1 LIRKL
6 AFIAA
11 IILLFSSFAFA
22 QSTTVSG
29 TITDTPDGQAWFGG
43 TYSFVFRVSPS
54 NPTAQ
59 YFWNGVPFSSAQTI
73 AGALDGSAHYS
84 VSVPSSTSITPAGST
99 WDVTFC
105 PLATAACLTV
115 QSVSVTGTTQTFS
128 PSPPSVRINMGS
140 PAPNTR
146 AYRDG
151 ELVNGALG
159 QSYFNVTDTFIHVC
173 NILPCTVWNPIGGVI
188 NVVSAPSGACT
199 PGSIP
204 QQVIGTGVIYTCQ
217 ASVWAPIAS
226 SGAAAGAQGQY
237 QLNNGGVLG
246 IGNLSEASGVLTNGD
261 DNINRGPNP
270 NGVDIRFY
278 GAHPVNL
285 NSGSLVSTCSINASS
300 STMTVGT
307 AANIT
312 NLDGLACVGAGPVQ
326 TMTTP
331 SAPTVVPSGA
341 ASLSG
346 TGVLV
351 NSPLGST
358 PYSIKIAM
366 CDVGYGCTAASP
378 AATITNGPA
387 NLGMR
392 GPTISTITSC
402 VSGTTNTFTCL
413 VGSTAEMS
421 AGMTVVIKG
430 TTDDKE
436 FGGVKQIAS
445 VVDGTHFTYLSGVDA
460 SRGISTTTAT
470 GGTVYYAQGLK
481 VVLPTPTGAGAFY
494 LIYGPTTGA
503 YNLIGVSLPA
513 NLGYSDATYNVW
525 EYYGTTMSGGM
536 VLPWWAPTTAPS
548 SPFNDM
554 LVTKITN
561 ISGTTVTVA
570 TPASTTVAGN
580 AMRPDNVP
588 AILAAYNASFTFS
601 GGGGMLY
608 FPVIPE
614 VGGTLQGFTI
624 SSYLSLNG
632 AAVSQASRL
641 GISGT
646 LKFNGNWNGDLTL
659 NPIASA
665 AGGFGVQPHNQ
676 IFVQGAYPGIWRT
689 GGSWN
694 GTTISST
701 GNGYLLMFDT
711 SQYMYLT
718 NNAFSAGGT
727 TDFMGVLI
735 YRWPFSTLGFGTWW
749 VNNVFASGMTQGDG
763 QTMTPFVIIKND
775 TEINMHYFPMS
786 IKGMWFGPSSNGLVA
801 DLDMGEENQG
811 LSDMPLFS
819 FYYTGGTIGG
829 AVKIHN
835 VTLDTSGYSIAAA
848 LPDSA
853 SGALGFPL
861 TLENISQAAS
871 ATPYLTGKP
880 FAGVTVTGMASNA
893 PNLLGQNLNTTIL
906 SLGNNGAGGIMVPS
920 VTQSAII
927 STGNITLTN
936 NMGVLVQNG
945 TGTIT
950 VDTTLGDGRGWD
962 VICQSGSCTLTVNAG
977 TLSGNGATGNIVIP
991 ANQGVHV
998 FLKGG
1003 NAFAYGLG
1011 GGGSGGSPGG
1021 TTDALQYNGG
1031 GSSFGGVNSPT
1042 VNGNYAV
1049 NYNVIAGAAVA
1060 PSINLPGVPVN
1071 AQTGTTYTI
1080 GAANT
1085 WNDRGTVITASNSS
1099 AQTYTM
1105 VNPSTTGFG
1114 LNFFYVIKNI
1124 GTGTVTENASGFTVN
1139 GGTSLI
1145 IPPATT
1151 VFHWSDGVNYF
1162 ASRIPDLGAF
1172 TNCTGAGNALQFTAA
1187 TGLFSC
1193 GSSSSGVS
1201 SFTGDVGGVVSNNLS
1216 TGAVVLTFAN
1226 APVHKYLGN
1235 NTGTP
1240 AAPAYF
1246 NIVDGDL
1253 TIASHAALYNASNVW
1268 TALQDFSGATMKIPT
1283 GAGCTASASAMI
1295 CYDSTNKNWHI
1306 YDNGADAIG
1315 AAFASAPTNGDCVKA
1330 SVSSGNVLLADGGGL
1345 VCGIQNTT
1353 TTNPTT
1359 AVGGNSCS
1367 ASATT
1372 VTMTGV
1378 TSTMTFQFTPNADI
1392 TASVGWGS
1400 TGGLVIV
1407 AWPTANTLNYKI
1419 CNQTATSITP
1429 GAVTWNVSVR

>member
-1 LIRKL
+1 VLL
-6 AFIAA
+6 V
-11 IILLFSSFAFA
+11 LFSASTFA

-73 AGALDGSAHYS
+73 AGTLDGSAHYS
-84 VSVPSSTSITPAGST
+84 VSVPSNTSITPAGST

-105 PLATAACLTV
+105 PLATATCLTV
-115 QSVSVTGTTQTFS
+115 QSVSVTGTTQIFS

-285 NSGSLVSTCSINASS
+285 NSGSLVSTCSINAFS
-300 STMTVGT
+300 STMTVGS

-312 NLDGLACVGAGPVQ
+312 NLDGLACVGAGAAQ

-331 SAPTVVPSGA
+331 AAPSVIPSGA

-351 NSPLGST
+351 NSPIGST
-358 PYSIKIAM
+358 QYSYKIAM
-366 CDVGYGCTAASP
+366 CDIGYGCTAASS
-378 AATITNGPA
+378 AATISNGLA

-392 GPTISTITSC
+392 GPTISTITNC
-402 VSGTTNTFTCL
+402 TSGATNTFTCL
-413 VGSTAEMS
+413 VGSTTEMS
-421 AGMTVVIKG
+421 AGQTVVIKG
-430 TTDDKE
+430 TSNDKE
-436 FGGVKQIAS
+436 YGGVKQILS
-445 VVDGTHFTYLSGVDA
+445 VVDGTHFNYLSGVDA

-470 GGTVYYAQGLK
+470 GGTVYYALGNK
-481 VVLPTPTGAGAFY
+481 IVLPTPTGAGAFY
-494 LIYGPTTGA
+494 LIYGRTTGA

-525 EYYGTTMSGGM
+525 EDYGATMSGNM

-570 TPASTTVAGN
+570 TPASTTVTSAG
-580 AMRPDNVP
+580 MRPDNVP

-601 GGGGMLY
+601 SGGGMIYL
-608 FPVIPE
+608 PVVPE
-614 VGGTLQGFTI
+614 VPGTIQGFIT
-624 SSYLSLNG
+624 SSYLNIQG
-632 AAVSQASRL
+632 AVSQASRL
-641 GISGT
+641 GLGGT
-646 LKFNGNWNGDLTL
+646 LKFAGTWAGNLTL
-659 NPIASA
+659 NPIASST
-665 AGGFGVQPHNQ
+665 GVFGTEAHNQ

-689 GGSWN
+689 GGSWS
-694 GTTISST
+694 GTTISAQ

-711 SQYMYLT
+711 SSIYTITRDNYF
-718 NNAFSAGGT
+718 NAGNSN
-727 TDFMGVLI
+727 DFMGVLY
-735 YRWPFSTLGFGTWW
+735 YRWPSAGGGFG
-749 VNNVFASGMTQGDG
+749 VDMRNNGFSSGMAQGDG
-763 QTMTPFVIIKND
+763 QTMTPFVIFKND
-775 TEINMHYFPMS
+775 TEINMHHFPMS
-786 IKGMWFGPSSNGLVA
+786 IKGMWFGIASYGIQA

-811 LSDMPLFS
+811 LTDMPLFS
-819 FYYTGGTIGG
+819 FYNANPGGGNVGG
-829 AVKIHN
+829 QVMIRN
-835 VTLDTSGYSIAAA
+835 VTCDTCGYSIAAS
-848 LPDSA
+848 LTSN
-853 SGALGFPL
+853 STSVGFPL
-861 TLENISQAAS
+861 TVQNVNQGANFPI
-871 ATPYLTGKP
+871 LTGQP
-880 FAGVTVTGMASNA
+880 FSAVTIQGAAETIPSLV
-893 PNLLGQNLNTTIL
+893 GQNLNVTIL
-906 SLGNNGAGGIMVPS
+906 SMGNNGSGGIRVPS
-920 VTQSAII
+920 VNQSAIVY
-927 STGNITLTN
+927 TGNHTLTN
-936 NMGVLVQNG
+936 NEGIVILNG
-945 TGTIT
+945 TGTLT
-950 VDTTLGDGRGWD
+950 VDTTLGDGQGWD
-962 VICQSGSCTLTVNAG
+962 VYCQSGTCTLTVNAG
-977 TLSGNGATGNIVIP
+977 TL
-991 ANQGVHV
+991 H
-998 FLKGG
+998 G
-1003 NAFAYGLG
+1003 NASTGSITISPNTGGHVSLKNGDAFYDG
-1011 GGGSGGSPGG
+1011 GGGGTGGGSPGG
-1021 TTDALQYNGG
+1021 GPNALQYNGG
-1031 GSSFGGVNSPT
+1031 GSSFAGFNSPV
-1042 VNGNYAV
+1042 VNGNYLCGFFVTAS
-1049 NYNVIAGAAVA
+1049 ASVA
-1060 PSINLPGVPVN
+1060 PTCPLPGVPVN
-1071 AQTGTTYTI
+1071 PQSGTTYTYLYS
-1080 GAANT
+1080 
-1085 WNDRGTVITASNSS
+1085 DRFSLITANNAG
-1099 AQTYTM
+1099 AQTYTL

-1114 LNFFYVIKNI
+1114 FNYGNVLKNI
-1124 GTGTVTENASGFTVN
+1124 GTGAVTEGASGFTVN
-1139 GGTSLI
+1139 GGASLLV
-1145 IPPATT
+1145 PPSWTR
-1151 VFHWSDGVNYF
+1151 FLWSDGVNYL
-1162 ASRIPDLGAF
+1162 ASRFPDFSAFPNCATAITFATATGAF
-1172 TNCTGAGNALQFTAA
+1172 GCGA
-1187 TGLFSC
+1187 S
-1193 GSSSSGVS
+1193 GSVS
-1201 SFTGDVGGVVSNNLS
+1201 SFSGDSVFASNVSSTGVVTLTLN
-1216 TGAVVLTFAN
+1216 TVGA
-1226 APVHKYLGN
+1226 HKYWGN
-1235 NTGTP
+1235 NTGST
-1240 AAPAYF
+1240 AAGAYVA
-1246 NIVDGDL
+1246 IAAGDL
-1253 TIASHAALYNASNVW
+1253 PATVVFNNQANTY
-1268 TALQDFSGATMKIPT
+1268 TGGGLQDLSAMPVKIHT
-1283 GAGCTASASAMI
+1283 GAAFTASATDMLG
-1295 CYDSTNKNWHI
+1295 YDSTNKNPHLFS
-1306 YDNGADAIG
+1306 NGADAIV
-1315 AAFASAPTNGDCVKA
+1315 PTTSTTPTTGNCAKWV
-1330 SVSSGNVLLADGGGL
+1330 VTSGNQQLADGGGL

-1359 AVGGNSCS
+1359 AVGGNACS

-1378 TSTMTFQFTPNADI
+1378 TSTMIPLFGAPSDI
-1392 TASVGWGS
+1392 SASTGWGS

-1407 AWPTANTLNYKI
+1407 AWFTANQLNYKI

-1429 GAVTWNVSVR
+1429 GAVAWNVGAR